1 MIGGIKMKVYILLES
16 TSYSDYEFCGVYA
29 TREIA
34 QKRLDEIVKEFPRQK
49 DSLYIE
55 EYELEL

>member
-1 MIGGIKMKVYILLES
+1 MKVYILLES